1 MNFIRRLWRW
11 RNLYAHARNL
21 LTLADKVE
29 EAKILS
35 AKVLINQIISQ
46 GLLPDIKEA
55 EFKVFSQFGEDG
67 ILQYLIRQTCL
78 TSEMHTFIEFGV
90 ENYTESNTRF
100 LVINDNWRGLIID
113 GSSENIEHCKNSNIY
128 WRHGLTAVNAFID
141 RDNINQ
147 IISNAGFSGNVGIL
161 SIDIDGNDYWVW
173 ERISVVNPI
182 IVVCEYNSVFGVR
195 NPITVPYDPNF
206 VRAKAHYSHLYF
218 GCSLKALEILGK
230 KKGYALVGTTSV
242 GNNAFFVRNDRLH
255 NLKELGAE
263 EAYRE
268 SYFRESRD
276 QNGSLTFLS
285 GHSRLETIAELPV
298 YDVERVATMLIK
310 ELPPEVENAEGKF

>member
-11 RNLYAHARNL
+11 LNLYAYARNL

-35 AKVLINQIISQ
+35 AKVLINQIILQ

-78 TSEMHTFIEFGV
+78 TSEMHIFIEFGV

-113 GSSENIEHCKNSNIY
+113 GSSENIKYCKNSNIY
-128 WRHGLTAVNAFID
+128 WRHGLTALNAFID

-147 IISNAGFSGNVGIL
+147 IIINAGFADNVGIL

-195 NPITVPYDPNF
+195 HPITVPYDPNF

-255 NLKELGAE
+255 KLKKLSAE
-263 EAYRE
+263 EAYRA

-276 QNGSLTFLS
+276 QNGRLTFLS
-285 GHSRLETIAELPV
+285 GHARLEAIAELPV
-298 YDVERVATMLIK
+298 YDIERDAKMLIK
-310 ELPPEVENAEGKF
+310 ELPPEVEN